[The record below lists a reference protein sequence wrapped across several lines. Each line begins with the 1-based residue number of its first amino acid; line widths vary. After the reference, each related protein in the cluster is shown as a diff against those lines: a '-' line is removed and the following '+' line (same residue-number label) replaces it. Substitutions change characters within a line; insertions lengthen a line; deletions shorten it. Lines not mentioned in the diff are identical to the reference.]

1 MCACFPS
8 SLEEGAGIDEDEG
21 PLEVEGRIELL
32 PLEEEVGWL
41 SGKLEGEEDGL
52 LFSLEAIA
60 PWEQAP
66 SRVRGNI
73 NKNDALLFF
82 MVFPFSFIYAAICH

>member
-1 MCACFPS
+1 
-8 SLEEGAGIDEDEG
+8 
-21 PLEVEGRIELL
+21 
-32 PLEEEVGWL
+32 
-41 SGKLEGEEDGL
+41 LEGEEDGL

-82 MVFPFSFIYAAICH
+82 MVIPFSFIYAAICH

>member
-1 MCACFPS
+1 VCVSFSS
-8 SLEEGAGIDEDEG
+8 SLEEEVGIGEDEG
-21 PLEVEGRIELL
+21 QLEVEGRIELL
-32 PLEEEVGWL
+32 PLEEGVGWL

-82 MVFPFSFIYAAICH
+82 MVIPFSFIYAAICH

>member
-1 MCACFPS
+1 MCVSFSS
-8 SLEEGAGIDEDEG
+8 SLEEGAGIDDEG
-21 PLEVEGRIELL
+21 QLRIELL

-73 NKNDALLFF
+73 NENDALRFF
-82 MVFPFSFIYAAICH
+82 MVIPFSFI

>member
-1 MCACFPS
+1 MCVSFPS
-8 SLEEGAGIDEDEG
+8 SLEEEAGIEG
-21 PLEVEGRIELL
+21 PLEIEGAIELL

-41 SGKLEGEEDGL
+41 SGTLKGTEEDGL

-82 MVFPFSFIYAAICH
+82 MVIPFSFIYAAICH